1 VIRYLILR
9 SGMTVLP
16 RLCGAPE
23 FIARTIVMSRLSV
36 RIIASVFAILMP
48 LAAAADEGDF
58 PIKADDGTVV
68 ANHRVAPELAGQ
80 IEKLPG
86 VIVVGNPHGKVT
98 LAEFYD
104 LNCPYCRKAS
114 ADIAALVR
122 DNAELRLV
130 LVPFPVLGIASIQ
143 GSRVELAVARLVSTQ
158 KFFDYHHKLY
168 AGRGMIDGNRALEAA
183 KAIGLDVAKVT
194 KIANEDSIGAE
205 MVAHVRLGNAL
216 AIQAT
221 PGFVIN
227 GVAIVGYPGSKA
239 LANVIQSV
247 QRCAKVV
254 CSGATH

>member
-1 VIRYLILR
+1 V
-9 SGMTVLP
+9 
-16 RLCGAPE
+16 APTRAH
-23 FIARTIVMSRLSV
+23 IARTILMSRLSL
-36 RIIASVFAILMP
+36 RILASVFAILVP

-58 PIKADDGTVV
+58 PIKADDGSVV
-68 ANHRVAPELAGQ
+68 ANHRVAPELAAQ

-86 VIVVGNPHGKVT
+86 VIVVGNSQGKVT

-130 LVPFPVLGIASIQ
+130 LVPFPVLGIPSIQ
-143 GSRVELAVARLVSTQ
+143 GSRVELAVARLVPAK

-168 AGRGMIDGNRALEAA
+168 AGRGIIDGNRALEAA
-183 KAIGLDVAKVT
+183 KAMGLDVAKAT
-194 KIANEDSIGAE
+194 KIANEDSISAE

-221 PGFVIN
+221 PGFVIG
-227 GVAIVGYPGSKA
+227 GVAIAGYPGNKA
-239 LANVIQSV
+239 LANLIQSV
-247 QRCAKVV
+247 QRCGNVV
-254 CSGATH
+254 CGDVAH